1 MTSIKPLLQWLDRGR
16 RRLSGG
22 NLFSIGLLAFVP
34 VAIAAD
40 WLDWDDT
47 IVFFT
52 SALAIIPLSIW
63 LSKATEKI
71 ATVMGPLI
79 GGLVNAVFGSA
90 TVLIIMLMALR
101 QGLIAIVEASITGSI
116 LNALL
121 LMLGLAMLTGGLRYK
136 EQLFQPILAKVN
148 GSSMTLAVIAIALP
162 TLAFASSEL
171 ETGEIRMISWIVSG
185 VLIVVYGLTLLFS
198 LKTHSDLYE
207 ADAPAASEE
216 SLNKTGELSGGE
228 PDSIEP
234 DPSPQPNLWLWVSIL
249 LVTTIAITLVSDRF
263 VSVIEP
269 ETAELGLTPTFTGV
283 ILIPL
288 LSDVATAI
296 MMIRLAIGNH
306 MDLAVATA
314 TGDSLLIAL
323 FVAPLLVLCGWAIGQ
338 PIDLNFPPFS
348 VIALAVTVIVA
359 NLITFNGRSNWLY
372 GVFLIA
378 TYAMLGVVF
387 YYVT

>member
-1 MTSIKPLLQWLDRGR
+1 MNS
-16 RRLSGG
+16 
-22 NLFSIGLLAFVP
+22 NLFSLGLLIFVP
-34 VAIAAD
+34 VAITAD

-47 IVFFT
+47 IVFGT
-52 SALAIIPLSIW
+52 SALAIIPLSIG
-63 LSKATEKI
+63 LTTATEKI

-101 QGLIAIVEASITGSI
+101 QGLIDIVEASITGSI

-136 EQLFQPILAKVN
+136 EQQFQPILAKVN
-148 GSSMTLAVIAIALP
+148 GASMTLAVIAIALP
-162 TLAFASSEL
+162 TLAFATSEL
-171 ETGEIRMISWIVSG
+171 ANSEIRTISWIVST

-198 LKTHSDLYE
+198 LKTHSDLYAANVLP
-207 ADAPAASEE
+207 ADISLTDNLPAHIPSTNTLPLDRVNPSES
-216 SLNKTGELSGGE
+216 SLS
-228 PDSIEP
+228 
-234 DPSPQPNLWLWVSIL
+234 PSSSSQPSAQPNLGLWVSIL
-249 LVTTIAITLVSDRF
+249 LATTIAITLVSDRF
-263 VSVIEP
+263 VAVIEP

-296 MMIRLAIGNH
+296 MMIRLALRNH

-323 FVAPLLVLCGWAIGQ
+323 FVAPVLVLFGWAIGQ

-348 VIALAVTVIVA
+348 VIALAVTVTVA

-378 TYAMLGVVF
+378 TYSILGVVF
-387 YYVT
+387 YYIN